1 MVEFVFRVA
10 GEAGMGAATAADLL
24 SAVALRFGYNIFSSK
39 DYASQIRGG
48 HNYHTIRV
56 SNQKVNADVREIN
69 ILLAFNQESLQKHL
83 EFMSK
88 DGIIIYNSKDECVEK
103 DNLYL
108 FPIDIEKIESELK
121 EKNLLNFIFVGATL
135 KTLGVKWDSIEE
147 IIKQK
152 FAKKTNLEIWKNA
165 VLLGFNQAEKVYD
178 LPDLNQNKNAQLIS
192 GNQAIALGALKA
204 GLTFHA
210 QYPMTPVTGILHHLT
225 KEAINNNSLTVIQP
239 EDEISAINMAL
250 GASYAGARAMTATS
264 GGGFALMIESVS
276 LAGMAEIPLVI
287 VEGQRPGP
295 ATGVP
300 TKTEQSDLKFVIN
313 AGHGDFPKV
322 VIAPGSIEEC
332 YTETK
337 RSFYL
342 AEKYQLPV
350 LVLIDKHLA
359 ESFNT
364 VNLTDIEKDFVFDY
378 DQHVNIIEMVSEK
391 QLNKDGLFKRYASN
405 ESSRTIP
412 GTKSG
417 VYTCS
422 GDEHDEVGQ
431 IIEDAEIRV
440 KMMDRRMKKMNSIL
454 NELPDLEITGSDDA
468 ELTIISWGSNK
479 GAIEEAVYLLNQEGK
494 KVNFVIIKYLLPFQ
508 SKNVGNVLKRAKKL
522 ALIEGNYTAQ
532 LGQLITEQ
540 TGITFENKLLKFN
553 GQTFTVEEI
562 YREIIKWLN

>member
-1 MVEFVFRVA
+1 M
-10 GEAGMGAATAADLL
+10 
-24 SAVALRFGYNIFSSK
+24 
-39 DYASQIRGG
+39 
-48 HNYHTIRV
+48 
-56 SNQKVNADVREIN
+56 
-69 ILLAFNQESLQKHL
+69 
-83 EFMSK
+83 
-88 DGIIIYNSKDECVEK
+88 
-103 DNLYL
+103 
-108 FPIDIEKIESELK
+108 
-121 EKNLLNFIFVGATL
+121 
-135 KTLGVKWDSIEE
+135 
-147 IIKQK
+147 
-152 FAKKTNLEIWKNA
+152 
-165 VLLGFNQAEKVYD
+165 
-178 LPDLNQNKNAQLIS
+178 
-192 GNQAIALGALKA
+192 
-204 GLTFHA
+204 
-210 QYPMTPVTGILHHLT
+210 
-225 KEAINNNSLTVIQP
+225 
-239 EDEISAINMAL
+239 
-250 GASYAGARAMTATS
+250 
-264 GGGFALMIESVS
+264 
-276 LAGMAEIPLVI
+276 
-287 VEGQRPGP
+287 
-295 ATGVP
+295 
-300 TKTEQSDLKFVIN
+300 
-313 AGHGDFPKV
+313 
-322 VIAPGSIEEC
+322 
-332 YTETK
+332 
-337 RSFYL
+337 
-342 AEKYQLPV
+342 PV